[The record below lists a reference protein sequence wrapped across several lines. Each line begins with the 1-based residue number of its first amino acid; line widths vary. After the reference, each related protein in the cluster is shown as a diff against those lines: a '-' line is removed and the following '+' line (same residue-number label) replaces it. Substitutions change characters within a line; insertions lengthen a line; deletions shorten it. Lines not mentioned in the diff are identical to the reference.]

1 MNQKGMNMEVVKRRN
16 RSSILELIVRT
27 GSTSRKDIAAELG
40 LTPAA
45 VTQICGE
52 FLESGILVE
61 KGTLEE
67 ENRSG
72 RKKVLLDIDYD
83 FKYVF
88 GINIEPEKTTVA
100 LTNLKGDA
108 CEIRTVSTE
117 KEIEPELF
125 LKQIAGLCMEM
136 QQKLGFEKKQIAGA
150 GVGITGIVEKHTG
163 TSIHAYGIWN
173 REVKAAE
180 VLEKCL
186 DIPVIVENNVTA
198 FALAELFF
206 GIGKEKDHLLFVK
219 WGPGVGS
226 AIIADKKIY
235 EGRNGKAAELGHYI
249 IEKNGKKCS
258 CGRRGCLETK
268 VSLSALK
275 EQFGEILSEQHTPN
289 LYHMVEG
296 DIKNLSRESF
306 EQIYEHIDEAVE
318 QVMDAS
324 LDLFARAV
332 VNTVTILAP
341 NRVVLCGTLFR
352 SKEIR
357 NRMISMCSSYEPKYN
372 EKKIVW
378 TSLGE
383 QEAYIGPVALFV
395 KENLSFL
402 LK

>member
-27 GSTSRKDIAAELG
+27 GSISRKDIAAELG

-52 FLESGILVE
+52 FLDSGILVE

-72 RKKVLLDIDYD
+72 RKKVLLDIDYT

-100 LTNLKGDA
+100 LTNLKGDDCA
-108 CEIRTVSTE
+108 LRTVSTE
-117 KEIEPELF
+117 KEQEPETF
-125 LKQIAGLCMEM
+125 LEQIAALCMEM
-136 QQKLGFEKKQIAGA
+136 QQESGIGKGQIAGA
-150 GVGITGIVEKHTG
+150 GVGITGIVDKETG

-173 REVKAAE
+173 REVKAAA
-180 VLEKCL
+180 VLEKSL
-186 DIPVIVENNVTA
+186 GIPVIVENNVTA

-226 AIIADKKIY
+226 AIITDKKIY

-249 IEKNGKKCS
+249 IEKNGKQCS

-268 VSLSALK
+268 VSLLAMK
-275 EQFGEILSEQHTPN
+275 EQLQEILSEKQTPN
-289 LYHMVEG
+289 LYHLVQGNIE
-296 DIKNLSRESF
+296 NFSRECF
-306 EQIYEHIDEAVE
+306 EHIYENIDGPVE
-318 QVMDAS
+318 EMMEES

-332 VNTVTILAP
+332 VNTITILAP
-341 NRVVLCGTLFR
+341 NRVILCGSLFR

-357 NRMISMCSSYEPKYN
+357 ERMVSLCSSYEPRYN
-372 EKKIVW
+372 EKKILW
-378 TSLGE
+378 TSLAE
-383 QEAYIGPVALFV
+383 REAYIGPVALFV
-395 KENLSFL
+395 KENLSVL
-402 LK
+402 